1 MSIIRIQLRHEIL
14 KTWMR
19 LAGVN
24 NTWLARQLRV
34 TKGRVSQLL
43 NSDMMPSSRVIGG
56 LLLITKL
63 PFDRLFMVVNGH
75 PSATEE
81 VAMVIADAHGQE
93 VHDTLHS
100 VTP

>member
-1 MSIIRIQLRHEIL
+1 MSTTRIQLRHEIL
-14 KTWMR
+14 KTWMQ

-24 NTWLARQLRV
+24 NTRLAHQLRV

-43 NSDMMPSSRVIGG
+43 NSDVMPSSRVIGG

-63 PFDRLFMVVNGH
+63 PFDRLFMVVNGD
-75 PSATEE
+75 PPAAE
-81 VAMVIADAHGQE
+81 VTMVVADAHGQE
-93 VHDTLHS
+93 AHDTLHS